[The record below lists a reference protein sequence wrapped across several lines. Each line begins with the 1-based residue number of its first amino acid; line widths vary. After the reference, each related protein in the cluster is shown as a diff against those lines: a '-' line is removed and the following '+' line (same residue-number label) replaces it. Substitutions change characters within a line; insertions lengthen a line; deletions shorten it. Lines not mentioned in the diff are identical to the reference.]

1 MIDLAGF
8 VDAGKADASIDGFTY
23 KEQAFWSRHP
33 SCCQNLFVAHRG
45 VVQFGRVAVQTHSA
59 VLERT
64 QCLLQA
70 FGECA
75 TDGHCLSN
83 ALHLCSKN
91 SAGAREFFKCPTRN
105 FRNYV
110 VNGWFKTG
118 RRHLRNVVRNFI
130 QRVSNSKFCR
140 NFCDRES
147 GCLRCQRRRTRHAWV
162 HFNHHEITIFWIHRE
177 LHV

>member
-1 MIDLAGF
+1 MIDLAGCINS
-8 VDAGKADASIDGFTY
+8 VQADAPVDGFAY
-23 KEQAFWSRHP
+23 EEQTLRSRH
-33 SCCQNLFVAHRG
+33 SRCSKNLLVTLRA
-45 VVQFGRVAVQTHSA
+45 VVQFGRVAVQTHAS
-59 VLERT
+59 VFQRT

-70 FGECA
+70 FGECSP
-75 TDGHCLSN
+75 DCHCFSN

-91 SAGAREFFKCPTRN
+91 SAGAREFFECPTRN
-105 FRNYV
+105 LGHYV

-130 QRVSNSKFCR
+130 QRVPNGKFGC
-140 NFCDRES
+140 NFRDRES